1 MIQTYAHQKELYEAR
16 LNIKTCEQL
25 FANLITAGTNCLPFE
40 SEIIVEKAKEIFA
53 LANTPR
59 ATSCNPVR

>member
-25 FANLITAGTNCLPFE
+25 FANLIHPKSSLE
-40 SEIIVEKAKEIFA
+40 RSS
-53 LANTPR
+53 NTLLDRGKNLGPTERRPR
-59 ATSCNPVR
+59 